1 MTNEMLR
8 ARREAMS
15 SPSGSGA
22 PMSRSELAGLVN
34 EYIRAR
40 TGRSSVLAGKEV
52 GRWERGE
59 VRRPGKLY
67 RDALRAVLGVASD
80 EELGFFP
87 APRGLPR
94 PASPGR
100 PVTATVA
107 NQVTARA
114 LVQHDGRILVLRQ
127 RGLSWSFLPGGSFE
141 PGTQSVQGALLG
153 HVAEQ
158 TGLDVTIV
166 GFAGLI
172 DQGGVSAGGLS
183 ETTDEAITLVFEAR
197 ATSTSDSAPPRGRVS
212 GLEIAWLAVADLADT
227 DVRPVGLREALL
239 DGADGAFWRTW
250 I

>member
-1 MTNEMLR
+1 
-8 ARREAMS
+8 
-15 SPSGSGA
+15 
-22 PMSRSELAGLVN
+22 MSRSELARLVN
-34 EYIRAR
+34 EYIQAR

-67 RDALRAVLGVASD
+67 RDALRAVLGVVSD

-94 PASPGR
+94 AAGPQR
-100 PVTATVA
+100 PVAATVA
-107 NQVTARA
+107 DQVTARA
-114 LVQHDGRILVLRQ
+114 LIQHDGRFLVLRQ
-127 RGLSWSFLPGGSFE
+127 RGQSWSFLPGGSFE
-141 PGTQSVQGALLG
+141 PGAQSVQGTLLG

-172 DQGGVSAGGLS
+172 DQGEVNAGGS
-183 ETTDEAITLVFEAR
+183 VETTDEAITLVFEAR
-197 ATSTSDSAPPRGRVS
+197 ASTGGSAPPRGWVS

-239 DGADGAFWRTW
+239 EGADGAFWRTW